1 MKTLKQILEVYSPKS
16 ADEKRF
22 VKKHITIKHPDVAG
36 NGDDVFKGAKVKAV
50 DRLKERHGYKA
61 GDDEAVYE
69 ENESLDEAET
79 HRVNVVVSDPNST
92 SVSQRKTKIQKI
104 VRLKAND
111 KDNAINKATAYY
123 QKRGYKVHDHNY
135 IGQVNEEEQID
146 ELSKATL
153 GSYVKKASAAAVS
166 STTKSQQYGNLA
178 KDAEKRA
185 KDPKLAFAKAGNKAI
200 AVSQA
205 KSATTNAAKAE
216 KRSSGVNKAVDR
228 LTKEETEQ
236 VDEVMHVFH
245 STSPG
250 AKMQRFHKDS
260 PAPGA
265 KAHRDATAAA
275 VKHLRSTGALN
286 RKSLSYGSTDDIK
299 TPKDGTI
306 RAIKREE
313 FEGINDPLI
322 EEMLNEVLAK
332 DASAGDYISDFVKS
346 DNPKFS
352 GKSKAKR
359 IKMALG
365 AYYSKQ
371 RGE

>member
-22 VKKHITIKHPDVAG
+22 VKKHITIKHPDAAG

-69 ENESLDEAET
+69 ETESLDEAEM

-92 SVSQRKTKIQKI
+92 SVSQRKTKMQKV

-123 QKRGYKVHDHNY
+123 QKRGFKVHDHNY
-135 IGQVNEEEQID
+135 IGQVNEESEQID
-146 ELSKATL
+146 ELSKSTL
-153 GSYVKKASAAAVS
+153 GSYAKKATNSVASNAYNAGDSNKDIDTRSKAFGKTVKRLKGVSIATDKLTKEETQLDELSKSTLGSYIKKASATAVA
-166 STTKSQQYGNLA
+166 STKKAQQYGNLA
-178 KDAEKRA
+178 KDSEKRA
-185 KDPKLAFAKAGNKAI
+185 KDPKLAFAKDLNKSI
-200 AVSQA
+200 GSIQA
-205 KSATTNAAKAE
+205 KTSVANAAKAE
-216 KRSSGVNKAVDR
+216 KRSSGVIKAVDR
-228 LTKEETEQ
+228 LAKE
-236 VDEVMHVFH
+236 DHDLL
-245 STSPG
+245 
-250 AKMQRFHKDS
+250 AD
-260 PAPGA
+260 
-265 KAHRDATAAA
+265 
-275 VKHLRSTGALN
+275 
-286 RKSLSYGSTDDIK
+286 
-299 TPKDGTI
+299 
-306 RAIKREE
+306 
-313 FEGINDPLI
+313 INDQLI
-322 EEMLNEVLAK
+322 EDMLNEVLSKNA
-332 DASAGDYISDFVKS
+332 DAGDYISDFVKS
-346 DNPKFS
+346 DNPKFA